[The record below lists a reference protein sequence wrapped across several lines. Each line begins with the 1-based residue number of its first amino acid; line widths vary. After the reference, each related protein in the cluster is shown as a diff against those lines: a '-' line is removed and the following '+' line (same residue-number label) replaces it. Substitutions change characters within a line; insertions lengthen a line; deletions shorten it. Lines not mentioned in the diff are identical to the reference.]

1 MAHKTFISYKYSESR
16 FYRDQIL
23 DALGDDA
30 VFYKGETSDSPNL
43 TDTTTEN
50 IKNHLKQMIY
60 DTTVTIIVLS
70 PNMLQ
75 SNWIDWKSAILSKTS
90 HGMVVHRTQMAY
102 LGLSHHSWKLLVVY
116 LGNQPSGRPCNSE
129 LQRRAD
135 LPNYEGKQGNQKPK
149 VYACPD
155 CQSIDKLSG
164 SYLSYVKMEDFVNN
178 PSRYID
184 NAYDKSLN

>member
-75 SNWIDWKSAILSKTS
+75 SNWIDWEISYSLKNISRDGRTS
-90 HGMVVHRTQMAY
+90 HTDGL
-102 LGLSHHSWKLLVVY
+102 LGLSHHSMETTR
-116 LGNQPSGRPCNSE
+116 G
-129 LQRRAD
+129 
-135 LPNYEGKQGNQKPK
+135 
-149 VYACPD
+149 
-155 CQSIDKLSG
+155 LS
-164 SYLSYVKMEDFVNN
+164 
-178 PSRYID
+178 R
-184 NAYDKSLN
+184 KSTIRTAM

>member
-75 SNWIDWKSAILSKTS
+75 SNWIDWEISYSLKKHLTGWSYIAHRWLTWGYPTIL
-90 HGMVVHRTQMAY
+90 
-102 LGLSHHSWKLLVVY
+102 WKLLVVY

-135 LPNYEGKQGNQKPK
+135 LPNYEGKQG
-149 VYACPD
+149 
-155 CQSIDKLSG
+155 
-164 SYLSYVKMEDFVNN
+164 
-178 PSRYID
+178 
-184 NAYDKSLN
+184 KSET

>member
-75 SNWIDWKSAILSKTS
+75 SNWIDWEISYSLKNISRDGRTS
-90 HGMVVHRTQMAY
+90 HTDG
-102 LGLSHHSWKLLVVY
+102 
-116 LGNQPSGRPCNSE
+116 
-129 LQRRAD
+129 
-135 LPNYEGKQGNQKPK
+135 
-149 VYACPD
+149 
-155 CQSIDKLSG
+155 
-164 SYLSYVKMEDFVNN
+164 
-178 PSRYID
+178 
-184 NAYDKSLN
+184 